1 MQNANALKER
11 RPNFMKATMPKVN
24 IKNKL
29 FYPAQDLNNNFQPV
43 ISPKRKSPKSIIGAG
58 PLKPKPITFAAQ
70 IPLKEPKTISILAN
84 KHHSPN
90 KS

>member
-1 MQNANALKER
+1 MQNANTLKER

-29 FYPAQDLNNNFQPV
+29 IYPAQDQNNKFQPV

-58 PLKPKPITFAAQ
+58 PLKPKPITVAAQ
-70 IPLKEPKTISILAN
+70 IP
-84 KHHSPN
+84 
-90 KS
+90 